1 MPTNKTRGEAVS
13 KAQQRLMGAAEH
25 GATFPLAR
33 QIRQAM
39 TYAQMHNFAIGSEK
53 GKPEHVRPKKRR
65 KTDPRD

>member
-13 KAQQRLMGAAEH
+13 KSQQRLFQAAEH
-25 GATFPLAR
+25 GADFPKAR
-33 QIRQAM
+33 AIRQAL
-39 TYAQMHNFAIGSEK
+39 TYAQMHNFAIGSEQ